1 MKSIIS
7 IITHIT
13 GKKRALE
20 QIHSTRFCAEGG
32 PIMNVHTFEL
42 STVVDYKIYLELAKL
57 SYPDKRNEHR
67 RICDRLTAY
76 GLWITLYK
84 SKKQYKFWETY
95 HVYYRINPH
104 RLFEQGD
111 YLGLHRANELISTIS
126 EINHKLAEVSEYF
139 PQIELCKLVRCDFCV
154 NTTAPSKEFVEGVI
168 EISNRSF
175 TSVISKN
182 YEQKKDYNRKAN
194 RYSLP
199 KHEATFSKSYS
210 TGQKAVEVSIYDKAW
225 QLQQFKTPQ
234 AVDTNIL
241 RCEMRCFRPYIKR
254 LGKKFGCDDVIGFF
268 LKAEEI
274 GNYVFKWQLR
284 KLGLDKDFA
293 RLPAIT
299 AAIEQSNY
307 KDKTRRELV
316 ETALEAARHRS
327 LAVSLSGLP
336 IDEAKKQMKK
346 FGKLG
351 ISPMPIPHN
360 AVIPNFFNFCEWVME
375 FARY

>member
-1 MKSIIS
+1 
-7 IITHIT
+7 
-13 GKKRALE
+13 
-20 QIHSTRFCAEGG
+20 
-32 PIMNVHTFEL
+32 MNVHTFEL
-42 STVVDYKIYLELAKL
+42 SAVVDYGIYCELAKL

-67 RICDRLTAY
+67 RICDRLTQY
-76 GLWITLYK
+76 GIWITLYA
-84 SKKQYKFWETY
+84 SKNQKYKFWETY

-104 RLFEQGD
+104 RLNSHGD
-111 YLGLHRANELISTIS
+111 YLGLCRADKLIETIS
-126 EINHKLAEVSEYF
+126 EVNIKLAEVSEYF
-139 PQIELCKLVRCDFCV
+139 PQIELCKLIRCDFCV

-299 AAIEQSNY
+299 AVIEQSNY

-316 ETALEAARHRS
+316 ETALESASHRS

-336 IDEAKKQMKK
+336 TDEGKNQMKK

-360 AVIPNFFNFCEWVME
+360 AVIPNFFNFREWVME
-375 FARY
+375 LEEN

>member
-154 NTTAPSKEFVEGVI
+154 NATAPSKELVEDIIGI
-168 EISNRSF
+168 ANRSF
-175 TSVISKN
+175 ASVISTSKRRITTVKQTGTH
-182 YEQKKDYNRKAN
+182 YLSMKLRSVRVTAPVKKLWKFRSTTRHGSFSSLK
-194 RYSLP
+194 RPKPSIQIYS
-199 KHEATFSKSYS
+199 
-210 TGQKAVEVSIYDKAW
+210 
-225 QLQQFKTPQ
+225 
-234 AVDTNIL
+234 
-241 RCEMRCFRPYIKR
+241 
-254 LGKKFGCDDVIGFF
+254 
-268 LKAEEI
+268 
-274 GNYVFKWQLR
+274 
-284 KLGLDKDFA
+284 
-293 RLPAIT
+293 
-299 AAIEQSNY
+299 AA
-307 KDKTRRELV
+307 KC
-316 ETALEAARHRS
+316 AAFVHT
-327 LAVSLSGLP
+327 
-336 IDEAKKQMKK
+336 
-346 FGKLG
+346 
-351 ISPMPIPHN
+351 
-360 AVIPNFFNFCEWVME
+360 
-375 FARY
+375 

>member
-42 STVVDYKIYLELAKL
+42 STVVDYGTYCELAKL

-154 NTTAPSKEFVEGVI
+154 NATAPSKELVEDIIGI
-168 EISNRSF
+168 ANRSF
-175 TSVISKN
+175 ASVISKN

-210 TGQKAVEVSIYDKAW
+210 TGQKAVEVSLYDKAW

-241 RCEMRCFRPYIKR
+241 RCEMRCFRSYIKR
-254 LGKKFGCDDVIGFF
+254 LSKKFRCDDIIGFF

-274 GNYVFKWQLR
+274 GNYVFKWQLK
-284 KLGLDKDFA
+284 KLGLNKEFV
-293 RLPAIT
+293 RLPVMSSI
-299 AAIEQSNY
+299 IEISNY
-307 KDKTRRELV
+307 KQKVKCELI
-316 ETALEAARHRS
+316 ETADAAARHRS

-336 IDEAKKQMKK
+336 IDEAKKQVKK

-360 AVIPNFFNFCEWVME
+360 AAIPNFFNFYEWITE
-375 FARY
+375 FAEH